1 MTAQELLFMA
11 WEKGYSLQ
19 PSNGYVRISRADGAT
34 IPEGLIT
41 EVRAH
46 KPSLL
51 ALLAKLE
58 SFGVA
63 DDGLVLESL
72 SLFNAEP
79 KGLVK
84 TPSIPFPTS
93 VRPPVALGA
102 ARASTTARQAT
113 FWKE

>member
-1 MTAQELLFMA
+1 MTAQGLLFMA
-11 WEKGYSLQ
+11 WEKGYSLR
-19 PSNGYVRISRADGAT
+19 PRSGSVRISRADGTT

-46 KPSLL
+46 KPQLL

-58 SFGVA
+58 TYGAV
-63 DDGLVLESL
+63 DDGLVLDAL

-84 TPSIPFPTS
+84 TPSIPFPGP
-93 VRPPVALGA
+93 VRLPVA
-102 ARASTTARQAT
+102 
-113 FWKE
+113 